1 MREVTECLIDWLKT
15 EPSDEKPHR
24 IMRSLA
30 DITLTHADLEES
42 KRRFTAEEI
51 VASVE
56 GFPKNTD
63 AKKWIDWSNSF
74 SKYWE
79 IREPQLIQ
87 FARNKGL
94 EFYPKTDRYS
104 PKGGPGNY
112 ATFFIKAMEL
122 PEANGSYKGEQQ
134 LAIESSVPDSAKF
147 QVQYEIAEN
156 GEVKPS
162 WFAKALF
169 QKGQLELK
177 QWHVWIIIGWLCFS
191 LMIAALFS
199 YVTWITLS
207 IPKPVTT
214 QDITLFLSTFGFP
227 YMLWIAVARPWV
239 RLFDDRIVLAYEPL
253 TNIKEKSAQ
262 LELLR
267 DGDLRIIRLV
277 RYTASCPICGATIY
291 LEDGAPDFRRRLVG
305 RCYESP
311 REHVFS
317 FDRVTRRGRL
327 LITH

>member
-1 MREVTECLIDWLKT
+1 MREVTECLIDWLNT
-15 EPSDEKPHR
+15 ELSDEKPHR

-30 DITLTHADLEES
+30 DITLNHADLEES

-79 IREPQLIQ
+79 IREPQLIE
-87 FARNKGL
+87 FARTKGVQC
-94 EFYPKTDRYS
+94 YPKSERYS
-104 PKGGPGNY
+104 PKGGRGNY
-112 ATFFIKAMEL
+112 ATFFIKAIPL
-122 PEANGSYKGEQQ
+122 PEIHEESNSENSPTEGEP
-134 LAIESSVPDSAKF
+134 EKTTVH
-147 QVQYEIAEN
+147 YEIAAN
-156 GEVKPS
+156 GEVIPS
-162 WFAKALF
+162 WFSKPLF
-169 QKGQLELK
+169 NKGQIQLK
-177 QWHVWIIIGWLCFS
+177 NWHSWIILGWICSILLFTVS
-191 LMIAALFS
+191 FS
-199 YVTWITLS
+199 YITWITLS
-207 IPKPVTT
+207 TPQPITT
-214 QDITLFLSTFGFP
+214 REITLFISTFIFP
-227 YMLWIAVARPWV
+227 YVIWISIARPWV
-239 RLFDDRIVLAYEPL
+239 RLFDDRIVQAHELFI
-253 TNIKEKSAQ
+253 NFHEKAAQ
-262 LELLR
+262 FELLR

-277 RYTASCPICGATIY
+277 RYFAPCPICGATIN